1 VGEHSRYKINF
12 ADDTASSLSFKFE
25 KSKSTA
31 ALNVVPIANTAVGS
45 AVLPDL
51 TSAQVTQVASTT
63 ADIDAGVIPPSG
75 GGIEVRWSDLGF
87 GPYNDQNLAGRFTT
101 QTFTLPR
108 LSKVQDYYLRQFD
121 ASTPPKYSRFSA
133 ALHIDYPY

>member
-1 VGEHSRYKINF
+1 MSHTSRPVWRLF
-12 ADDTASSLSFKFE
+12 CLLTA
-25 KSKSTA
+25 
-31 ALNVVPIANTAVGS
+31 IANTAVGS
-45 AVLPDL
+45 TVLPEM

-63 ADIDAGVIPPSG
+63 ADIDAGAAPPSG
-75 GGIEVRWSDLGF
+75 GGFEVRWSDFGW

-108 LSKVQDYYLRQFD
+108 LAKVQDYFLRQFD
-121 ASTPPKYSRFSA
+121 GSTPPKYSRFSS